1 MFIVQNSFFVANFQ
15 SNLNVYLIIAETPDV
30 TCSIRV
36 SSLPSNISEELI
48 NDFFEN
54 TKRSGGGEVECVAH
68 DETKKTAI
76 ITFQD
81 PSG

>member
-1 MFIVQNSFFVANFQ
+1 M
-15 SNLNVYLIIAETPDV
+15 YLIIAETPDV

-36 SSLPSNISEELI
+36 SSLPPNISDELI

-54 TKRSGGGEVECVAH
+54 TKRSGGGDVECVAY

-81 PSG
+81 PSGYFQYFD